1 MARAHRIQIA
11 GGYFHVMARAVSGA
25 ALFRDDDDREGF
37 VRRFDY
43 VVRGRKWNVWAYCLM
58 TTHYHLVL
66 ETPRPDLARGL
77 QYLNGSY
84 AHCFNR
90 RWDRY
95 GALFAERYVS
105 RSIESEAYLAEACDY
120 VLTNPVRAGICDSPL
135 KWRWSGGRALTAMS
149 EGLTP
154 RATAA

>member
-1 MARAHRIQIA
+1 MARAHRIQVA

-43 VVRGRKWNVWAYCLM
+43 VVRGRKWDVWAYCLM

-66 ETPRPDLARGL
+66 ETPGPDLARGL
-77 QYLNGSY
+77 QHLNGLY
-84 AHCFNR
+84 AQGFNR

-105 RSIESEAYLAEACDY
+105 RSIESEAYLNEACDY
-120 VLTNPVRAGICDSPL
+120 VLSNPVRAGICDSPL
-135 KWRWSGGRALTAMS
+135 RWRWSGGRALAAMS